1 MELRKISDLFWRSSP
16 NLFFLSIILGVC
28 TGLCY
33 ALLIPFV
40 IYATNASMV
49 TDTKLLVENYN
60 FFKSPTSDMAKIFLV
75 TCLIIIVIKSL
86 SNMLSVYIAQK
97 ASVQHRIALYKRIN
111 MLSYANLEKL
121 GQAKL
126 INLLNLDIPA
136 LTGAASSLP
145 TIWISLITIIGTLG
159 YLIYLNTKIF
169 IFVLVCLVIAVITYQ
184 LPIFLAVK
192 YFGRG
197 REHYDRVQQGVT
209 GLIYG
214 AKELKLSQF
223 KSKEYINEE
232 LIAPEQAT
240 LNQNIIGQAI
250 VTVTEAYGEII
261 SFLVI
266 SVVIFHLP
274 YVYQVTQL
282 ELFGIVMA
290 LLYLTGPVGMVLGA
304 FNNIQHGKVALK
316 KMTGFY
322 DMMVEETVPFKEA
335 GIPQWQH
342 FRLKNIAYQ
351 YTDRLDKFALKSISL
366 ECEKGQIT
374 FITGGNGSGK
384 STLSKL
390 ISLHYTPS
398 EGQIFVDDTP
408 LDETNISA
416 ARELVSVIYSDFY
429 IFPKLYGDCD
439 SLRIHSYLQKL
450 ELDEKVKITDNR
462 FDTVSLS
469 DGQRKRL
476 ALLSLLLDD
485 RPICLF
491 DEWASDQDPRFKA
504 IFYEEILPELKASG
518 KVVIVISHDDRYFSC
533 ADQLVVMDQ
542 GSIREIVQSS

>member
-1 MELRKISDLFWRSSP
+1 MELRKISDLFWRFSP
-16 NLFFLSIILGVC
+16 NLFFLSIVLGVF

-40 IYATNASMV
+40 IYATSASMV
-49 TDTKLLVENYN
+49 TDTQLLVEHYN
-60 FFKSPTSDMAKIFLV
+60 FFQSPTSEMAKIFLAA
-75 TCLIIIVIKSL
+75 CLTIIVIKSL

-111 MLSYANLEKL
+111 TLSYANLEKI

-136 LTGAASSLP
+136 LTAAASSLP
-145 TIWISLITIIGTLG
+145 TIWISLITIVGTLG
-159 YLIYLNTKIF
+159 YLVYLNTKIF

-184 LPIFLAVK
+184 LPILLAVK

-223 KSKEYINEE
+223 KSKEYIDEE

-240 LNQNIIGQAI
+240 FKQNTIGQAI

-274 YVYQVTQL
+274 YIYHVTQL

-304 FNNIQHGKVALK
+304 FNGMQHGKVALG
-316 KMTGFY
+316 KMTSFY
-322 DMMVEETVPFKEA
+322 DMMVEETVPFHEA
-335 GIPQWQH
+335 GIPEWKH
-342 FRLKNIAYQ
+342 YRLDTIDYQ
-351 YTDRLDKFALKSISL
+351 YTDKPDKFALKNISL
-366 ECEKGQIT
+366 EFEKGQIT

-390 ISLHYTPS
+390 ISLHYSPCA
-398 EGQIFVDDTP
+398 GNLYIGDTQ
-408 LDETNISA
+408 LVEENTSA
-416 ARELVSVIYSDFY
+416 ARELISVIYSDFFV
-429 IFPKLYGDCD
+429 FPKLYGDCE
-439 SLRIHSYLQKL
+439 SHHIHEYLKKL

-462 FDTVSLS
+462 FDSVSLS

-504 IFYEEILPELKASG
+504 IFYEEILPELKARE
-518 KVVIVISHDDRYFSC
+518 KVVIVISHDDRYFNC

-542 GSIREIVQSS
+542 GSVREVIRR